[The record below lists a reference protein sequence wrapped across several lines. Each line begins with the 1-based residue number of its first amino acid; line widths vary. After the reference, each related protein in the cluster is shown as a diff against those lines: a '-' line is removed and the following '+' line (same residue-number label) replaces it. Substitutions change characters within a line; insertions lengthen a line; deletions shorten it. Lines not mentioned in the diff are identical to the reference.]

1 MTSIVKHYR
10 KNADGSLKFVG
21 KETVEVEDPRTKPR
35 FGHVIDNETMQKI
48 GDIAY
53 EGQVNPDDVESYEL
67 KVKS

>member
-21 KETVEVEDPRTKPR
+21 NETVEVEDLRDRLRP
-35 FGHVIDNETMQKI
+35 GYVIDAETMQKI

-53 EGQVNPDDVESYEL
+53 NGRINPDDMETYEL
-67 KVKS
+67 KI

>member
-21 KETVEVEDPRTKPR
+21 NETVEVEDLRNKPSP
-35 FGHVIDNETMQKI
+35 GHVIDAETMRKI

-53 EGQVNPDDVESYEL
+53 EGRINPDDREG
-67 KVKS
+67 